1 MSVWRARGVLSVQ
14 RRPRR
19 RELLPSCRH
28 HLQVLRH
35 PAETHT
41 SASDKLQG
49 RWDLSTRAASP
60 RAVSEILSW
69 CDALTRTAS
78 ILDPNKA
85 QAGPVCP
92 EQVLPHEEPV
102 QPTRACLLVR
112 SVGVQRR
119 SGLIQ
124 QGWPRA
130 PVLKKSVPSRERAV
144 AGGDSLHEQRGRR
157 TGSGRLWVGRKRPAS
172 PTRWG
177 GAGNRGDRRNTA
189 QLGRDAARGPAR
201 AVRRNVRL
209 KARKQSRSRRAHGP
223 VRLWVLL

>member
-69 CDALTRTAS
+69 CDALKEKQICIPCRAPDRVPCSEHVRNPRATLSQGFSSTPRPVLL
-78 ILDPNKA
+78 LDPPSSLTSHLA
-85 QAGPVCP
+85 PPPPLHAFLETTGPV
-92 EQVLPHEEPV
+92 
-102 QPTRACLLVR
+102 AA
-112 SVGVQRR
+112 
-119 SGLIQ
+119 
-124 QGWPRA
+124 A
-130 PVLKKSVPSRERAV
+130 PV
-144 AGGDSLHEQRGRR
+144 
-157 TGSGRLWVGRKRPAS
+157 
-172 PTRWG
+172 
-177 GAGNRGDRRNTA
+177 N
-189 QLGRDAARGPAR
+189 PAR
-201 AVRRNVRL
+201 DFT
-209 KARKQSRSRRAHGP
+209 
-223 VRLWVLL
+223 